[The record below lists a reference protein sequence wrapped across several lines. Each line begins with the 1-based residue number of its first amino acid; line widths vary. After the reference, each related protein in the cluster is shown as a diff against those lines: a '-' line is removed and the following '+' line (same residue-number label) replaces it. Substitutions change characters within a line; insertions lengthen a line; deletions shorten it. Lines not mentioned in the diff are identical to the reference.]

1 MRIRDLFET
10 SSAGTT
16 SAGNMATVPTAVGKV
31 RRYKYGAPKAE
42 QYLNAD
48 GTVKNAL
55 DVNTNLLGSNII
67 RR

>member
-1 MRIRDLFET
+1 MRLRELIESAT
-10 SSAGTT
+10 AGSTAASSV
-16 SAGNMATVPTAVGKV
+16 ATVASEVGII

-42 QYLNAD
+42 QYLNPD

-55 DVNTNLLGSNII
+55 DMDTNIMGSKMI